1 MDKQHTWRPALS
13 MLSDW
18 RIICFLVLGV
28 CREDYILLSTLLMAV
43 VNYSVPAFGGR
54 TYPLWSNEG
63 LLIMFLLH
71 MGPTEAVYYWAHR
84 ALHHHYLYNRYHSH
98 HHSLFITEAN
108 SGKWVCTQSMWKKRH
123 MIWNRLFIRDITLFN
138 DVGPRNIALGCWKLT
153 LNPSLLAQLFE
164 HPSVIFWG
172 STEWELNVE

>member
-1 MDKQHTWRPALS
+1 
-13 MLSDW
+13 
-18 RIICFLVLGV
+18 
-28 CREDYILLSTLLMAV
+28 MAAT
-43 VNYSVPAFGGR
+43 NYSVPAFGGR

-108 SGKWVCTQSMWKKRH
+108 SGKEAYTQSMWKKR
-123 MIWNRLFIRDITLFN
+123 LY
-138 DVGPRNIALGCWKLT
+138 DVK
-153 LNPSLLAQLFE
+153 
-164 HPSVIFWG
+164 PSVHARHNITQRHAWA
-172 STEWELNVE
+172 LRI